1 MIRAL
6 LSAFAA
12 RGMSTIVALV
22 CGAITIRLY
31 GRYLTPSELGSVA
44 IPLQALTYLPL
55 VDLGFRMV
63 VNRHLLMAADK
74 PERIQLVRFGQQFN
88 GLMLFAA
95 PIVAVIVLSLAGL
108 LRNSLGNTSSV
119 TLYACIGMGAGISV
133 AVLSQASLLVGLGKQ
148 SLSFMLS
155 SFGSILN
162 LLSLWLAFRAGCRL
176 WSLPI
181 SLAGGSILVFPVIIF
196 CLSRQLP
203 VRDLIPLDVSRF
215 SDFFSRYRTEAFA
228 CLRSQIS
235 IILLFSAD
243 VILASLLFP
252 AAQVGIYLIL
262 TRIFAYGRSFLQIP
276 SEISWPFLARNSERA
291 VEWTLRLLNA
301 NSWFQGCTYA
311 VMATALPDVIHWYLG
326 PKWQPPQALLF
337 LMSVRFL
344 LIGTTTPA
352 SYYLASKGAFT
363 IINRNVLREMLV
375 GSAAGLGLGIR
386 FGLVGFVTGF
396 VLSPLAGTALPMLA
410 KIATDSAGRLSQIVG
425 NIWLRAALA
434 FSVPAG
440 CAYWLRAANPSLNI
454 TVYILTPTLVGV
466 LVVLCFIALRIIF
479 SKSIFP
485 PSESLQSSPILRFTR
500 WL

>member
-12 RGMSTIVALV
+12 RGTSTIVAV
-22 CGAITIRLY
+22 GCGAITIRLY

-55 VDLGFRMV
+55 IDLGFRMV

-95 PIVAVIVLSLAGL
+95 PIIAVIVLSLAGL
-108 LRNSLGNTSSV
+108 LRSSLGNTSSV
-119 TLYACIGMGAGISV
+119 PLYASIGMGAGISV
-133 AVLSQASLLVGLGKQ
+133 ALLSQASLLVGLGKQ

-155 SFGSILN
+155 SLGSILN
-162 LLSLWLAFRAGCRL
+162 LLSLWLAFRAGCGL

-181 SLAGGSILVFPVIIF
+181 SLAGGSILVFPAIIF
-196 CLSRQLP
+196 CLSRQLR
-203 VRDLIPLDVSRF
+203 VRDLLPLDISRF
-215 SDFFSRYRTEAFA
+215 PEFFSRYRTEAFA

-252 AAQVGIYLIL
+252 EAQVGIYLIL

-291 VEWTLRLLNA
+291 VDWTLRLLNA

-311 VMATALPDVIHWYLG
+311 VMAVALPDVIHWYLG
-326 PKWQPPQALLF
+326 PKWQPPQILLF
-337 LMSVRFL
+337 LMSLRFL

-352 SYYLASKGAFT
+352 SYYLASRGAFA
-363 IINRNVLREMLV
+363 IINRNVLREMIAGCV
-375 GSAAGLGLGIR
+375 AGLGLGIR
-386 FGLVGFVTGF
+386 FGLVGFVAGF

-410 KIATDSAGRLSQIVG
+410 RIASDSAGRLSRIVG

-434 FSVPAG
+434 FSIPAG
-440 CAYWLRAANPSLNI
+440 CAYWLRTANPSLNI
-454 TVYILTPTLVGV
+454 AVYILTPMLMGALTL
-466 LVVLCFIALRIIF
+466 LCFIAARIIF

-485 PSESLQSSPILRFTR
+485 PDSPQSSSTILRFTR